1 MRSELHQM
9 KVDKL
14 GIDLITHDP
23 VIILKDEANE
33 HILPIAIG
41 VFEATAIAL
50 VLEHSLVPMRPIAH
64 DLIKGIFE
72 ALDGSLQKIVI
83 NKFDNG
89 VFFAEMVIESSSGNI
104 FKLDARPSDCI
115 AVALRMNVPIFA
127 TSEVIESEELKEL
140 QVIMPEEDIKEEF
153 EDLPSEDE
161 LDEDTEDTDESE
173 DIDIKSFIDNLK
185 PSDFSSDDEKDE
197 EAPNDDEG

>member
-1 MRSELHQM
+1 MKSDLHQM

-23 VIILKDEANE
+23 VIILKDEANG
-33 HILPIAIG
+33 HALPITIG

-50 VLEHSLVPMRPIAH
+50 VLEHSMIPTRPISH

-89 VFFAEMVIESSSGNI
+89 VFFAEMVLENSSGKI

-115 AVALRMNVPIFA
+115 AVALRMNAPIFV

-140 QVIMPEEDIKEEF
+140 QIIMPEADIKDDF
-153 EDLPSEDE
+153 EDLPSEE
-161 LDEDTEDTDESE
+161 LDEDVEDTEESGS
-173 DIDIKSFIDNLK
+173 IDIQSFIDHLK
-185 PSDFSSDDEKDE
+185 PSDFSSDDDKDGE
-197 EAPNDDEG
+197 DSSENED